1 MKTYKAKNG
10 ATQFKPSASE
20 IQGVVEGDNM
30 DGFCLACGSV
40 QGGVEPDARRYVCEG
55 CGAAK
60 VYGAEELLLM
70 GLVYD
75 DGEAA

>member
-10 ATQFKPSASE
+10 ATQFKPSIAE
-20 IQGVVEGDNM
+20 VEAVMHGDNT

-60 VYGAEELLLM
+60 VYGAEELLVM

-75 DGEAA
+75 EAAA